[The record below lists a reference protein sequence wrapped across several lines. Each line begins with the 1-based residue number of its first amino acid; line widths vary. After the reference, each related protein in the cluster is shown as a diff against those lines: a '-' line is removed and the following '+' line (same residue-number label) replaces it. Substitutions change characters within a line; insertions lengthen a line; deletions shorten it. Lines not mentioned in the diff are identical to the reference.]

1 MGVKNSLKPN
11 AVPTLFNV
19 PNPPQLLT
27 PQRLKGI
34 GLPKHRS
41 VTSNFCNGGLLHSLP
56 LSTEAISVAEP
67 SVVHLPQPSAS
78 YFGEINFAA
87 EVSDVCL
94 QEQASTSSCDKMPS
108 ICEGSHVCLQEQ
120 PLASFC
126 NEIPSICEGSDDVL
140 LRNFIKQQTELISL
154 LQCQNKILLKEL
166 TATKKKNEINV
177 LKKWH
182 STEIQLHDLQVQH
195 EELLKGVKTF
205 LSDEQIAML
214 KIPRR
219 SIAKWSN
226 EGIIKVLKVRF
237 ALGKHGYNYLHRIGF
252 PCFHTAL

>member
-1 MGVKNSLKPN
+1 MGGCAAPNCSNQSKNNFRMFRFPRNEERRRKWIVNSRRDQWIPGPGAYLCEVHFEENQFECSRQDGRKKLKPN

-41 VTSNFCNGGLLHSLP
+41 VTSNFCN
-56 LSTEAISVAEP
+56 
-67 SVVHLPQPSAS
+67 
-78 YFGEINFAA
+78 
-87 EVSDVCL
+87 VCL

-166 TATKKKNEINV
+166 TATKKK
-177 LKKWH
+177 
-182 STEIQLHDLQVQH
+182 
-195 EELLKGVKTF
+195 
-205 LSDEQIAML
+205 
-214 KIPRR
+214 
-219 SIAKWSN
+219 
-226 EGIIKVLKVRF
+226 
-237 ALGKHGYNYLHRIGF
+237 
-252 PCFHTAL
+252 

>member
-1 MGVKNSLKPN
+1 MVHFEENQFECSRQDGRKKLKPN

-56 LSTEAISVAEP
+56 LSTEAISLAEP

-87 EVSDVCL
+87 EVSD
-94 QEQASTSSCDKMPS
+94 
-108 ICEGSHVCLQEQ
+108 VCLQEQ

-166 TATKKKNEINV
+166 TATKKK
-177 LKKWH
+177 
-182 STEIQLHDLQVQH
+182 
-195 EELLKGVKTF
+195 
-205 LSDEQIAML
+205 
-214 KIPRR
+214 
-219 SIAKWSN
+219 
-226 EGIIKVLKVRF
+226 
-237 ALGKHGYNYLHRIGF
+237 
-252 PCFHTAL
+252 

>member
-1 MGVKNSLKPN
+1 MGVKNSSPMLCQ
-11 AVPTLFNV
+11 LFSMCLI
-19 PNPPQLLT
+19 PPQLLT

-140 LRNFIKQQTELISL
+140 LRNFIKNSRL
-154 LQCQNKILLKEL
+154 N
-166 TATKKKNEINV
+166 
-177 LKKWH
+177 
-182 STEIQLHDLQVQH
+182 
-195 EELLKGVKTF
+195 
-205 LSDEQIAML
+205 
-214 KIPRR
+214 
-219 SIAKWSN
+219 
-226 EGIIKVLKVRF
+226 
-237 ALGKHGYNYLHRIGF
+237 
-252 PCFHTAL
+252 

>member
-1 MGVKNSLKPN
+1 MGGCAAPNCSNQSKNNFRMFRFPRNEERRRKWIVNSRRDQWIPGPGAYLCEVHFEENQFECSRQDGRKKLKPN

-67 SVVHLPQPSAS
+67 SVV
-78 YFGEINFAA
+78 
-87 EVSDVCL
+87 CL

-108 ICEGSHVCLQEQ
+108 ICEGSH
-120 PLASFC
+120 
-126 NEIPSICEGSDDVL
+126 DVL

-166 TATKKKNEINV
+166 TATKKKMK
-177 LKKWH
+177 LM
-182 STEIQLHDLQVQH
+182 
-195 EELLKGVKTF
+195 F
-205 LSDEQIAML
+205 
-214 KIPRR
+214 
-219 SIAKWSN
+219 
-226 EGIIKVLKVRF
+226 
-237 ALGKHGYNYLHRIGF
+237 
-252 PCFHTAL
+252 

>member
-1 MGVKNSLKPN
+1 MGGCAAPNCSNQSKNNFRMFRFPRNEERRRKWIVNSRRDQWIPGPGAYLCEVHFEENQFECSRQDGRKKLKPN

-41 VTSNFCNGGLLHSLP
+41 VTSNFCNGGLLHGLP

-94 QEQASTSSCDKMPS
+94 QEQASTSSCDKM
-108 ICEGSHVCLQEQ
+108 
-120 PLASFC
+120 
-126 NEIPSICEGSDDVL
+126 
-140 LRNFIKQQTELISL
+140 IKCHLFVKDLI
-154 LQCQNKILLKEL
+154 
-166 TATKKKNEINV
+166 
-177 LKKWH
+177 
-182 STEIQLHDLQVQH
+182 TEIQLHDLQVQH

-226 EGIIKVLKVRF
+226 EGIIKGLKVRF
-237 ALGKHGYNYLHRIGF
+237 DLPWASMVIIT
-252 PCFHTAL
+252 CTE

>member
-41 VTSNFCNGGLLHSLP
+41 VTSNFCN
-56 LSTEAISVAEP
+56 
-67 SVVHLPQPSAS
+67 
-78 YFGEINFAA
+78 
-87 EVSDVCL
+87 VCL

>member
-1 MGVKNSLKPN
+1 MLLLNMQVHFEENQFECSRQDGRKKLKPN
-11 AVPTLFNV
+11 AVPTLFTV

-108 ICEGSHVCLQEQ
+108 ICEGSH
-120 PLASFC
+120 
-126 NEIPSICEGSDDVL
+126 DVL

-166 TATKKKNEINV
+166 TATKKK
-177 LKKWH
+177 KK
-182 STEIQLHDLQVQH
+182 
-195 EELLKGVKTF
+195 K
-205 LSDEQIAML
+205 
-214 KIPRR
+214 
-219 SIAKWSN
+219 
-226 EGIIKVLKVRF
+226 
-237 ALGKHGYNYLHRIGF
+237 
-252 PCFHTAL
+252 

>member
-1 MGVKNSLKPN
+1 MGGCAAPNCSNQSKNNFRMFRFPRNEERRRKWIVNSRRDQWIPGPGAYLCEVHFEENQFECSRQDGRKKLKPN

-41 VTSNFCNGGLLHSLP
+41 VTSNFCN
-56 LSTEAISVAEP
+56 
-67 SVVHLPQPSAS
+67 
-78 YFGEINFAA
+78 
-87 EVSDVCL
+87 VCL

-166 TATKKKNEINV
+166 TATKKKMK
-177 LKKWH
+177 LM
-182 STEIQLHDLQVQH
+182 
-195 EELLKGVKTF
+195 F
-205 LSDEQIAML
+205 
-214 KIPRR
+214 
-219 SIAKWSN
+219 
-226 EGIIKVLKVRF
+226 
-237 ALGKHGYNYLHRIGF
+237 
-252 PCFHTAL
+252 

>member
-1 MGVKNSLKPN
+1 MGGCAAPNCSNQSKNNFRMFRFPRNEERRRKWIVNSRRDQWIPGPGAYLCE
-11 AVPTLFNV
+11 
-19 PNPPQLLT
+19 
-27 PQRLKGI
+27 RLKGI

-140 LRNFIKQQTELISL
+140 LRTFIKQQTELI
-154 LQCQNKILLKEL
+154 
-166 TATKKKNEINV
+166 
-177 LKKWH
+177 
-182 STEIQLHDLQVQH
+182 
-195 EELLKGVKTF
+195 
-205 LSDEQIAML
+205 
-214 KIPRR
+214 
-219 SIAKWSN
+219 
-226 EGIIKVLKVRF
+226 
-237 ALGKHGYNYLHRIGF
+237 
-252 PCFHTAL
+252 

>member
-1 MGVKNSLKPN
+1 VHFEENQFECSRQDGRKNSSPMLCQ
-11 AVPTLFNV
+11 LFSMCLI
-19 PNPPQLLT
+19 PPPQLLT

-67 SVVHLPQPSAS
+67 SVV
-78 YFGEINFAA
+78 
-87 EVSDVCL
+87 CL

-108 ICEGSHVCLQEQ
+108 TCEGSHVCLQEQ

-166 TATKKKNEINV
+166 TATKKNEINV

-219 SIAKWSN
+219 
-226 EGIIKVLKVRF
+226 
-237 ALGKHGYNYLHRIGF
+237 ALQNGLTRE
-252 PCFHTAL
+252 

>member
-1 MGVKNSLKPN
+1 MGGCAAPNCSNQSKNNFRMFRFPRNEERRRKWIVNSRRDQWIPGPGAYLCEVHFEENQFECSRQDGRKKLKPN

-67 SVVHLPQPSAS
+67 SV
-78 YFGEINFAA
+78 
-87 EVSDVCL
+87 VCL

-154 LQCQNKILLKEL
+154 LQCQNK
-166 TATKKKNEINV
+166 
-177 LKKWH
+177 
-182 STEIQLHDLQVQH
+182 
-195 EELLKGVKTF
+195 
-205 LSDEQIAML
+205 
-214 KIPRR
+214 
-219 SIAKWSN
+219 
-226 EGIIKVLKVRF
+226 
-237 ALGKHGYNYLHRIGF
+237 YY
-252 PCFHTAL
+252 

>member
-67 SVVHLPQPSAS
+67 SVV
-78 YFGEINFAA
+78 
-87 EVSDVCL
+87 CL

-108 ICEGSHVCLQEQ
+108 ICEGSH
-120 PLASFC
+120 
-126 NEIPSICEGSDDVL
+126 DVL

>member
-1 MGVKNSLKPN
+1 MVHFEENQFECSRQDGRKKLKPN

-87 EVSDVCL
+87 EVSDVNCHF
-94 QEQASTSSCDKMPS
+94 A
-108 ICEGSHVCLQEQ
+108 
-120 PLASFC
+120 
-126 NEIPSICEGSDDVL
+126 
-140 LRNFIKQQTELISL
+140 
-154 LQCQNKILLKEL
+154 LLKNFNSFL
-166 TATKKKNEINV
+166 TSIRKLYYVFLNVSIFIIMHFISFHQWLQMCTLQYISGVFAT
-177 LKKWH
+177 
-182 STEIQLHDLQVQH
+182 
-195 EELLKGVKTF
+195 TF
-205 LSDEQIAML
+205 
-214 KIPRR
+214 
-219 SIAKWSN
+219 SIT
-226 EGIIKVLKVRF
+226 F
-237 ALGKHGYNYLHRIGF
+237 
-252 PCFHTAL
+252 

>member
-1 MGVKNSLKPN
+1 MGGCAAPNCSNQSKNNFRMFRFPRNEERRRKWIVNSRRDQWIPGPGAYLCEVHFEENQFECSRQDGRKKLKPN

-41 VTSNFCNGGLLHSLP
+41 VTSNFCN
-56 LSTEAISVAEP
+56 
-67 SVVHLPQPSAS
+67 
-78 YFGEINFAA
+78 
-87 EVSDVCL
+87 VCL

-166 TATKKKNEINV
+166 TATKKK
-177 LKKWH
+177 KK
-182 STEIQLHDLQVQH
+182 
-195 EELLKGVKTF
+195 
-205 LSDEQIAML
+205 
-214 KIPRR
+214 
-219 SIAKWSN
+219 
-226 EGIIKVLKVRF
+226 
-237 ALGKHGYNYLHRIGF
+237 
-252 PCFHTAL
+252 

>member
-1 MGVKNSLKPN
+1 MGGCAAPNCSNQSKNNFRMFRFPRNEERRRKWIVNSRRDQWIPGPGAYLCEVHFEENQFECSRQDGRKKLKPN

-41 VTSNFCNGGLLHSLP
+41 VTSNFCN
-56 LSTEAISVAEP
+56 
-67 SVVHLPQPSAS
+67 
-78 YFGEINFAA
+78 
-87 EVSDVCL
+87 VCL

-154 LQCQNKILLKEL
+154 LQCQNK
-166 TATKKKNEINV
+166 
-177 LKKWH
+177 
-182 STEIQLHDLQVQH
+182 
-195 EELLKGVKTF
+195 
-205 LSDEQIAML
+205 
-214 KIPRR
+214 
-219 SIAKWSN
+219 
-226 EGIIKVLKVRF
+226 
-237 ALGKHGYNYLHRIGF
+237 YY
-252 PCFHTAL
+252 